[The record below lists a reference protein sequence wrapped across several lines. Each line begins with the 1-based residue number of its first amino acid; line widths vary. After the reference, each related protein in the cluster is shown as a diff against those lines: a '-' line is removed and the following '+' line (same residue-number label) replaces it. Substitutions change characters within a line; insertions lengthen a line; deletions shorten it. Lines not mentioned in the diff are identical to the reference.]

1 MYYLSIACARKSIF
15 IANPYFIPDRPAIKL
30 LTAARRRGV
39 DVKIMVSGIH
49 NDNFLARRNSTR
61 LYGPLLAVLA
71 LLTWAYL
78 TSMALHLG
86 LAFAAQLEAAQA
98 GVRKP
103 EHRRVVT
110 PPEGRSEQPKRRAG

>member
-1 MYYLSIACARKSIF
+1 MLAVTTLFRWCPNRRQPRMSWLATGTVVAVVLWVVFTGALAAYYGS
-15 IANPYFIPDRPAIKL
+15 NT
-30 LTAARRRGV
+30 TAQQV
-39 DVKIMVSGIH
+39 
-49 NDNFLARRNSTR
+49 
-61 LYGPLLAVLA
+61 YGPLLAVLA

-110 PPEGRSEQPKRRAG
+110 PPEGRSERPKRRAG